1 MNNFL
6 LFVGGVLVLLLGAAF
21 IAPQYIDWNEYRAAF
36 EDEASRVIGRPIR
49 VGGNV
54 DLRLLPS
61 PYIRFERLRIADQNG
76 RFSAPF
82 FKADGIRLWL
92 SVAPMLRGVIEARHV
107 ELTKPRLRLAFDRQ
121 GRGNWQMANRP
132 QDTSGLSPAKI
143 ALQSVS
149 MTDGSVVVVKSDG
162 SELVRLTAIQGEFSA
177 NSVEGPYN
185 FDGNFL
191 GAGRKRRIRFS
202 SGRMQQ
208 DNSLKFRTVM
218 SSGSG
223 ARAMRF
229 SFDGKLTDFFGAL
242 KLDGKI
248 AAKRSLALA
257 AATTDGVS
265 GQAPKQSKSPVFD
278 LKGKLQ
284 ASALG
289 LAMTDLS
296 LAFEQAG
303 RPQLLSGTISM
314 SWNKEFV
321 TRSAFRSRWLDI
333 DRIAAGGLDVSPM
346 RSVLQMI
353 NQLDNTF
360 AGAQSSRA
368 SLSID
373 QANLGGEV
381 VSDIVIGLSHS
392 DERTMLETFSAK
404 LPGQASVQAKGRL
417 VGVAGARRFDGEAAL
432 HGGNLQRF
440 AKWIAPTLQ
449 SAVKL
454 DAGSFSMRGRVN
466 AGADWASVSDLS
478 AEVGNTILTGSVK
491 YSQRGASS
499 VAIDLEAPRLDASRW
514 LPSGLRLANLLQL
527 IKEPWDFALR
537 KPGAAQGQL
546 AKAADNNATGRKQR
560 TGDKTIKFQIGRL
573 RVGDEL
579 YSDVALDASLQ
590 NGALTLQMLRLN
602 AGKDLSLDLSG
613 KVSGLYGMPSG
624 AIKGVAKALTGKTV
638 AALEQMLDIPA
649 GLQLQPS
656 RSASLAPLRLAGRLE
671 FGDGQVGVAANAS
684 QSQQQ
689 SAQVAAVE
697 PANKRRASLSLSGS
711 VAGGRV
717 EVWAS
722 FDRGLKDWRNG
733 LAEAELMLSNP
744 QSTVLVKQLLPQ
756 NNGYRPA
763 ADSQGVFRL
772 NVVGVPARGLTTAFT
787 LKAESLSGNFKGR
800 LGLAKPAASGPR
812 FDRLVGEVN
821 INLSQAAPL
830 LSALGL
836 DGAAL
841 GSDAVA
847 SGKMRVV
854 ADAKSIAVDHLQLAV
869 NVKQLLP
876 QNNGYRPAADSQGV
890 FRLNVVGVP
899 ARGLTTA
906 FTLKAES
913 LSGNFKGRLGLAKPA
928 ASGPRFDRLVGEVNI
943 NLSQAAPLLS
953 ALGLDGAALGSDAVA
968 SGKMRVV
975 ADAKSIAV
983 DHLQL
988 AVNGTGL
995 TGHAQ
1000 IVKLSDRPLQ
1010 LSAKLTASR
1019 LSATALMAP
1028 ALARAPANTVSRLVG
1043 LETAVSQNLA
1053 AGGSGQENIWPMAP
1067 FDFRALRNLEG
1078 SVNLKAENLTLAPG
1092 LLLSDAQI
1100 DIDLSKGKIALR
1112 SLAGKAL
1119 GGRLSGVIELEEAPA
1134 GAKLRGALKFEAVQ
1148 LSRLLASPGEQPA
1161 QGRSVRSVR
1170 PVQSVEAQPSLG
1182 QMVKGQMASL
1192 PVVSGNASLSL
1203 SFYGQALSPK
1213 GLVSALR
1220 GGGAVAV
1227 GPAKLRAMNPL
1238 AINGSA
1244 DAILDTKPN
1253 NPSEAI
1259 HRELVQRLAS
1269 GIFKLG
1275 PRQIKLTIADGAL
1288 RVQRFSIRTQ
1298 AGTITTTNTVDLL
1311 NLKLDSEWHIK
1322 PDAQVS
1328 NVTGKPMT
1336 ALPAVTLTYVGPL
1349 GRLGALVPR
1358 IDAAALVREL
1368 TVREMERDV
1377 EKLEQLRR
1385 RDEAR
1390 ARQEAAR
1397 RQAIE
1402 VERARQ
1408 RALIEAERLRK
1419 ERAATPDTG
1428 PGNRGA
1434 PSFQNE
1440 YQRQGQAEGSGGLG
1454 IDPDFATGGARL
1466 PSRGRA
1472 AAIRPAAGPD
1482 SGEAAAV
1489 AGIDRIGRATAA
1501 APAPPAPALGE
1512 AVVPAPRP
1520 VPRPRRAVKRRKKWN
1535 PFAEQ
1540 F

>member
-869 NVKQLLP
+869 N
-876 QNNGYRPAADSQGV
+876 
-890 FRLNVVGVP
+890 
-899 ARGLTTA
+899 
-906 FTLKAES
+906 
-913 LSGNFKGRLGLAKPA
+913 
-928 ASGPRFDRLVGEVNI
+928 
-943 NLSQAAPLLS
+943 
-953 ALGLDGAALGSDAVA
+953 
-968 SGKMRVV
+968 
-975 ADAKSIAV
+975 
-983 DHLQL
+983 
-988 AVNGTGL
+988 GTGL